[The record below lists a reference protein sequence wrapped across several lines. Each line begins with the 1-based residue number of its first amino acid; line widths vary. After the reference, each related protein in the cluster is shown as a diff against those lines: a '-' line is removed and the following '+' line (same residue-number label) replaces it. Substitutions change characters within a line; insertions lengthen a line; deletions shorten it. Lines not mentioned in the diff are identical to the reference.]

1 MSAFWYAPP
10 LTPTKQL
17 SNSATPT
24 FDNTLHPSHY
34 KIPLMP
40 SPSSPKKQESLQDT
54 DSLLTSMLSNL
65 TTETNHFPTL
75 APFSTPETKPMQHV
89 FKTNSKGAI
98 EMNEDI
104 FVFKKKGSQEQF
116 SMSDLD
122 LGFINN
128 NTNFGSNTTTNTA
141 NIFDTIDLS
150 PLKQSLP
157 MDSPFIPALPSRVNT
172 DRVTN
177 TALEVMKMS
186 MMTLTMRDEEDEHD
200 AEWEGYGTFTSSSAA
215 RRRRHRGAGATSPII
230 HQRETQI
237 YVNDGLVK
245 EDRPAGTTR
254 KFVQQ
259 VDSWRQNIPRVVCN
273 VGMQVDST
281 RVLRDDDESKVRR
294 RHPYYR
300 PPSASHHGRTSV
312 SPIRMEM
319 EETAYQGSDG
329 AYGVYHSD
337 VY

>member
-10 LTPTKQL
+10 LTPTKG
-17 SNSATPT
+17 NSATLSFNDT
-24 FDNTLHPSHY
+24 NLQPSHY

-40 SPSSPKKQESLQDT
+40 SPSPPKKQESLQDT

-75 APFSTPETKPMQHV
+75 APFSTPETKPMQHA
-89 FKTNSKGAI
+89 FKTTSKGTI

-122 LGFINN
+122 LGLLNS
-128 NTNFGSNTTTNTA
+128 NTASFGSNTTTTNTS
-141 NIFDTIDLS
+141 NIFDPIDLS

-157 MDSPFIPALPSRVNT
+157 MDSPFMPALPSRVNN

-200 AEWEGYGTFTSSSAA
+200 AEWEGFGTFTTSAA
-215 RRRRHRGAGATSPII
+215 RRRRHRGAGATSPIRK
-230 HQRETQI
+230 RETQN
-237 YVNDGLVK
+237 YVYDGLVK
-245 EDRPAGTTR
+245 EDRRAGTTR
-254 KFVQQ
+254 KCVEQMG
-259 VDSWRQNIPRVVCN
+259 SWRRNIPRAVCI

-281 RVLRDDDESKVRR
+281 SVLRDDDESQVRR

-300 PPSASHHGRTSV
+300 PPSSSHHGRTSV